1 MAIGKPGRRLFKYIT
16 IPKIQKNLSGK
27 GGRSVIAN
35 LNLTA
40 MIDMFTVLVTFL
52 MMLFNASGDILA
64 ADKNIKIPKAVNY
77 TDLEKAVLIQ
87 ISPLQLK
94 LEGEVLLGDKDPE
107 EMNNL
112 SNENVDSK
120 LVVGPLASKL
130 AEKREEFLKANPDKK
145 DDPGQVIIQADSSV
159 KYLAITRVM
168 MAAADN
174 GFQRINLAI
183 EAKSAD
189 PE

>member
-1 MAIGKPGRRLFKYIT
+1 MPTPAEPAAARTGDVKMQVPLLDLKRQWKTIREEALRRVT
-16 IPKIQKNLSGK
+16 Q
-27 GGRSVIAN
+27 
-35 LNLTA
+35 
-40 MIDMFTVLVTFL
+40 VLDEQSCVL
-52 MMLFNASGDILA
+52 G
-64 ADKNIKIPKAVNY
+64 PAV